1 MAQPLKD
8 MINARSVSVLAH
20 GLAAVR
26 PAFPRARFAERAV
39 AGLGPLELKDRVRH
53 VSAALHDA
61 LPLPYPRAAELARAC
76 AARGEL
82 DLWSGWPLT
91 DHTAVHGLGHLEE
104 AMSGLAAITPYS
116 TGEFAV
122 RPYLDRHRDDALK
135 IMYGWAESP
144 DEHLRRLASEGSR
157 PRLPW
162 ATRVGWLMAPGPTLP
177 LLDLL
182 RDDPSEY
189 VRRSVANHVNDLA
202 KDHPDAALA
211 LLARWVGS
219 GGSHVERVVRH
230 AARGLLRAGHPEALE
245 LLGATPGSGSADALT
260 LDSAAV
266 PVGGS
271 LAFTVTVTAGAPG
284 PLLLKYA
291 VRRAGSRRVFHL
303 GRREAAAGGAAFT
316 VRKSHSFR
324 PVTTRNEPPGPRELD
339 VIVNGRVA
347 ATVPFTLV
355 EAAPAGQAAN
365 SSVSPPT
372 V

>member
-8 MINARSVSVLAH
+8 MINARSVSVLAD

-104 AMSGLAAITPYS
+104 AMATLAAITPYS

-135 IMYGWAESP
+135 IMYGWA
-144 DEHLRRLASEGSR
+144 
-157 PRLPW
+157 
-162 ATRVGWLMAPGPTLP
+162 
-177 LLDLL
+177 
-182 RDDPSEY
+182 
-189 VRRSVANHVNDLA
+189 
-202 KDHPDAALA
+202 
-211 LLARWVGS
+211 
-219 GGSHVERVVRH
+219 
-230 AARGLLRAGHPEALE
+230 
-245 LLGATPGSGSADALT
+245 
-260 LDSAAV
+260 
-266 PVGGS
+266 
-271 LAFTVTVTAGAPG
+271 
-284 PLLLKYA
+284 
-291 VRRAGSRRVFHL
+291 
-303 GRREAAAGGAAFT
+303 
-316 VRKSHSFR
+316 
-324 PVTTRNEPPGPRELD
+324 EPPGPRELD